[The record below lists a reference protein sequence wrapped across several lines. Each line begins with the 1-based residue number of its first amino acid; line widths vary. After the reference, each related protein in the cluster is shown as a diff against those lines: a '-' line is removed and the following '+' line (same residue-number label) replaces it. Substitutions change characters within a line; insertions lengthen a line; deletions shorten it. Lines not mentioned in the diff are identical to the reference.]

1 VHFHFDLTGFTQST
15 PLQDCMAVRHEA
27 VQESVPEAVKNML
40 LVLASSGVLTPQW
53 RVSCCLQRAACC
65 GWPVNFR

>member
-1 VHFHFDLTGFTQST
+1 MV
-15 PLQDCMAVRHEA
+15 VRHEA

-53 RVSCCLQRAACC
+53 RVRACRALCVACC
-65 GWPVNFR
+65 GRCCCFAQRAGVQ

>member
-1 VHFHFDLTGFTQST
+1 
-15 PLQDCMAVRHEA
+15 MAVRHEA

-65 GWPVNFR
+65 GCHVNLR